1 MCHAAT
7 QVPFKCPQCP
17 HFAENRE
24 KLLRHVGFYHKAF
37 AAATVSPDDQMKIEP
52 TDAIDAKVETAA
64 EKSSTEGGGGGA
76 EDTPKTSDAQSAA
89 ADAAGGTPISGAP
102 EIKDEIDTE
111 VMEKE
116 KAVAPFGGGG
126 GQQCL
131 MCDDCRTVGTSTTD
145 FHKHLCDVH
154 FKDRLV
160 ALVQTVQG
168 GRRIQF
174 SFATST
180 FFTVLGTL

>member
-1 MCHAAT
+1 MHHTT

-24 KLLRHVGFYHKAF
+24 KLLRHFGFYHKVF
-37 AAATVSPDDQMKIEP
+37 AANVSPDDQMKIEP
-52 TDAIDAKVETAA
+52 TDAIDAKVET
-64 EKSSTEGGGGGA
+64 EKSNTEGGGCGGGG
-76 EDTPKTSDAQSAA
+76 EDAPKTSDALSE
-89 ADAAGGTPISGAP
+89 DAAGGGAGTPISGAP

-145 FHKHLCDVH
+145 FHKHLSDVH

-168 GRRIQF
+168 WRTQF
-174 SFATST
+174 STSHSRP
-180 FFTVLGTL
+180 